1 MSEKVFDMKRNAQ
14 GVYEAVTGFARP
26 RSNAAA
32 ASGPPRRGFL
42 DEALD
47 ALGRAAADVARK
59 ELKKRGLGGLL
70 NV

>member
-14 GVYEAVTGFARP
+14 GVYEAVFASAQP
-26 RSNAAA
+26 RRTAG
-32 ASGPPRRGFL
+32 ASSGAPQRGFL

-47 ALGRAAADVARK
+47 ALGRAAADAARK
-59 ELKKRGLGGLL
+59 ELEKRGLGGLL